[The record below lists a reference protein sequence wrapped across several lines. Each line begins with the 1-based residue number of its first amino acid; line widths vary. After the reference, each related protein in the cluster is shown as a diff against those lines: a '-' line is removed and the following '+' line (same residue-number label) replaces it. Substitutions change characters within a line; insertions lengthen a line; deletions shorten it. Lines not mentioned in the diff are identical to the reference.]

1 MPLKRLNRLP
11 GAEHW
16 RLLLSVGEPVAA
28 VTRVYRAAL
37 DGEDFRALPEWQA
50 LETMHTTSGH
60 YFRGV
65 E

>member
-16 RLLLSVGEPVAA
+16 RLLLSAGEPVAA

-37 DGEDFRALPEWQA
+37 DGEDFRALPEWQV